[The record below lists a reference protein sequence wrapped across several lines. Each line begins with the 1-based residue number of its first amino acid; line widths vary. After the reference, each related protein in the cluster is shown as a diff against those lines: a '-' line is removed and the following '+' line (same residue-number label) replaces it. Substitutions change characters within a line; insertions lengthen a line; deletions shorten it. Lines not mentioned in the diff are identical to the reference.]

1 MTVNAGLRPL
11 KRMPL
16 ARMGSLLTL
25 GFLIA
30 APVLAC
36 TIFVL
41 TDGAHTLF
49 FNNEDWSNTRSR
61 IWFVP
66 AGPGRYG
73 CAYVGFDDGA
83 AQGGINTK
91 GVAFD
96 WVAGY
101 VENWPDDPTMKRAPG
116 KPCERMLETSATV
129 EDAIAFYRQYW
140 EPGFSKARILVADST
155 GASAI
160 IGADGGKLLIER
172 PRQSRGFGFCDP
184 KLRKILA
191 NPPAPT
197 VSNGSAIM
205 RACLQP
211 GETPT
216 RYSNVY
222 DLKSGDIFLFE
233 HPERDSNV
241 KLNLAA
247 ELAKGGHYYDLPQ
260 IRNQITQSPV
270 PLLRNMK
277 RFFLGRVQPIPDK
290 EPAVTKHLRAV
301 FQAAAAGGALRAD
314 DYTAEFWK
322 DLSVQQQD
330 FRAEFKRLG
339 GFVSIALIDR
349 WDEDGQRNYRYRTEF
364 QNATLLQHYVLDDRN
379 RIALMQSEDIELK
392 PDAHR

>member
-1 MTVNAGLRPL
+1 VTVNVGLCLL
-11 KRMPL
+11 KRISLKQMGTVL
-16 ARMGSLLTL
+16 AL
-25 GFLIA
+25 GFFVA

-41 TDGAHTLF
+41 TDGAQALF

-66 AGPGRYG
+66 DGPGRYG
-73 CAYVGFDDGA
+73 CAYVGFDDGT
-83 AQGGINTK
+83 AQGGVNTK

-101 VENWPDDPTMKRAPG
+101 MEDWPDDPSMKRAPG
-116 KPCERMLETSATV
+116 KPCERMLETCATV
-129 EDAIAFYRQYW
+129 EDAIAFYRQHW

-155 GASAI
+155 RASAI
-160 IGADGGKLLIER
+160 IGANGGKLLIER
-172 PRQSRGFGFCDP
+172 SRKSRGFGFCDP
-184 KLRKILA
+184 KLGRILA
-191 NPPAPT
+191 KPPVPT
-197 VSNGSAIM
+197 VSNGAAIM

-233 HPERDSNV
+233 NPERDSSV
-241 KLNLAA
+241 KLHLAA
-247 ELAKGGHYYDLPQ
+247 ELAKGGHYYDIPQ
-260 IRNQITQSPV
+260 VRKQITQLPA
-270 PLLRNMK
+270 PLLHNMR

-290 EPAVTKHLRAV
+290 EPDVTKHLRAV
-301 FQAAAAGGALRAD
+301 FQAAAAGSTLRAD

-322 DLSVQQQD
+322 DLSAQQQN
-330 FRAEFKRLG
+330 FRAEFRRLG
-339 GFVSIALIDR
+339 GFVSIALVDR
-349 WDEDGQRNYRYRTEF
+349 WDEDRRRNYRYRTEF
-364 QNATLLQHYVLDDRN
+364 QNATLLQHFVLDDRN

-392 PDAHR
+392 PDVRR

>member
-1 MTVNAGLRPL
+1 MRINVGLRPL
-11 KRMPL
+11 KRIPL
-16 ARMGSLLTL
+16 KQVSSVLAFSF
-25 GFLIA
+25 FLA

-41 TDGAHTLF
+41 TDGSRALF

-66 AGPGRYG
+66 ASPGRYG
-73 CAYVGFDDGA
+73 CAYVGFDDGT

-101 VENWPDDPTMKRAPG
+101 MEDWHDDPTMKRAPG
-116 KPCERMLETSATV
+116 KPCERMLETCATV
-129 EDAIAFYRQYW
+129 DDAIAFYRQHW

-155 GASAI
+155 GASVI
-160 IGADGGKLLIER
+160 IGADGGKLLVER
-172 PRQSRGFGFCDP
+172 STQSRGFGFCDP
-184 KLRKILA
+184 KLRRILA
-191 NPPAPT
+191 KPPVPT
-197 VSNGSAIM
+197 VSNGAAIM

-216 RYSNVY
+216 RYSNVF
-222 DLKSGDIFLFE
+222 DLRSGDIFLFE
-233 HPERDSNV
+233 NPERDSSF

-247 ELAKGGHYYDLPQ
+247 ELAKGGHYYDIPQ
-260 IRNQITQSPV
+260 VRKQTTQPLA
-270 PLLRNMK
+270 PLLHNMK

-290 EPAVTKHLRAV
+290 EPDVTKQLRAV
-301 FQAAAAGGALRAD
+301 FQAAAAGGAPRAD
-314 DYTAEFWK
+314 DYTAEFWR

-330 FRAEFKRLG
+330 FQAEFKRLG
-339 GFVSIALIDR
+339 GFISMTLLDR
-349 WDEDGQRNYRYRTEF
+349 WDEDGRRNYRYRTEY
-364 QNATLLQHYVLDDRN
+364 QNATLLQHFVLDDRN

-392 PDAHR
+392 TGARR